1 MQQKVSKAADIDCN
15 AECPVKRTADVI
27 DGKWTTLV
35 VRELLP
41 GKKRYSEIQ
50 RGLPGISPKLLVTRL
65 RHLESLG
72 LVTRTVFPTVPP
84 TTEYELTELGR
95 KLEGVLKAMSDF
107 GAQLKETNLEQA
119 SGPGS
124 IDLD

>member
-1 MQQKVSKAADIDCN
+1 MEQKVSKATDIACDE
-15 AECPVKRTADVI
+15 ECPVKRAAEVI

-65 RHLESLG
+65 RHLESRG

-107 GAQLKETNLEQA
+107 GMQLNRSAL
-119 SGPGS
+119 G
-124 IDLD
+124 